1 MHRWYG
7 KIAVVQRWERQTHL
21 KIISKPRGKSMSM
34 SGLVKPTCWVS
45 CRSSASFPQP
55 VAIIYLDVPKRSKQT
70 YTNTLLVVSHPCLGR
85 SPTNRFRGLK
95 HVETIFLGQDQSR
108 LAQSLS
114 KKHIGAEFWLTC
126 KKQKENKSNYPYRTN
141 ELTASQVIVHD
152 CLHGCVFIWYWGT
165 GSNHLEIKYVM
176 LIEPLKGKCQCLC
189 AAWDPCRR
197 LLPRPSREV
206 DDFDQRRRR
215 EEHGNWAPTASG
227 HGSES
232 PESSWGCHGECNHR

>member
-70 YTNTLLVVSHPCLGR
+70 YTNTLLVVFHPCLGR

-114 KKHIGAEFWLTC
+114 KKTHLRRVLIDLQKTKRKQIKLSISHQWIDSISSHCSWLLAWVC
-126 KKQKENKSNYPYRTN
+126 
-141 ELTASQVIVHD
+141 I
-152 CLHGCVFIWYWGT
+152 
-165 GSNHLEIKYVM
+165 HLVLRYGI
-176 LIEPLKGKCQCLC
+176 
-189 AAWDPCRR
+189 
-197 LLPRPSREV
+197 
-206 DDFDQRRRR
+206 
-215 EEHGNWAPTASG
+215 
-227 HGSES
+227 
-232 PESSWGCHGECNHR
+232 